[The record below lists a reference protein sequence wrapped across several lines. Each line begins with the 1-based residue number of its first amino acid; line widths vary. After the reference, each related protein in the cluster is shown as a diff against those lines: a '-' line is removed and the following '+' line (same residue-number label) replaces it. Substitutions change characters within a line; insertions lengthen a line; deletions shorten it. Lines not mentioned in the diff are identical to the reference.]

1 MKRELRRKHSP
12 VEAKSEEAVRFAALL
27 TPLEELEGREET
39 ADDNRQMGGTISV
52 DTGKLRLP
60 KGFDEEEKDAS
71 WLRGVNPVVL
81 LIFVLALAFIGFI
94 AYLISVEPP
103 AR

>member
-1 MKRELRRKHSP
+1 MKRELRRRHSP
-12 VEAKSEEAVRFAALL
+12 VEAKSEEALRSAALL

-39 ADDNRQMGGTISV
+39 GDDNHHRAGIISV
-52 DTGKLRLP
+52 DTGKLTLP
-60 KGFDEEEKDAS
+60 KGFEGEEKDAS
-71 WLRGVNPVVL
+71 WFRGVDPVVI
-81 LIFVLALAFIGFI
+81 LIFMLALAFIGFI

>member
-12 VEAKSEEAVRFAALL
+12 VKAKSEEAVRFAAML
-27 TPLEELEGREET
+27 TPLEELERSERSGG
-39 ADDNRQMGGTISV
+39 DNHQVGGAIIV
-52 DTGKLRLP
+52 DTGKLMLP
-60 KGFDEEEKDAS
+60 KGMDEEEKDAS
-71 WLRGVNPVVL
+71 WWRGVNPAVL